1 VAIATSRRKVLD
13 NWDRTTIN
21 LPFGTCAA
29 AIGEPVRVVR
39 DADAAALEAA
49 RQAVEA
55 SLNAATARAYEIADS
70 RSGASRRG

>member
-1 VAIATSRRKVLD
+1 
-13 NWDRTTIN
+13 
-21 LPFGTCAA
+21 
-29 AIGEPVRVVR
+29 VRE
-39 DADAAALEAA
+39 ADAAALEAA